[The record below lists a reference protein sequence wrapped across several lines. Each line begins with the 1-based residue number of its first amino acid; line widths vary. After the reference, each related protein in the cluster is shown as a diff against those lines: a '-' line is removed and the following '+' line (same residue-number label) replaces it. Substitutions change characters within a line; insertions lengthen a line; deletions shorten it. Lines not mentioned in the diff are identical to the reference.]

1 MSIKKKPRGG
11 RPSKF
16 PPEFRR
22 DAVAMVIH
30 ESRPIADM
38 ARAIG
43 VIAGTLGNWVDQE
56 RIESG
61 EREGLT
67 LDERSALA
75 ELRTENAAVALLQA
89 GERGPS
95 AIIIRTDFPGTRLMA
110 GIGHD
115 GQQYYAIARQPMHL
129 DRVARYLDRPRY
141 RAGRPLLPWL
151 AWLLHPQGGGPGLV
165 VALAAIGAASLA
177 LGGVAAGVLAA
188 DLGASARVVSRVA
201 TLFSGA
207 PGAIASLAITS
218 PDALATAL
226 ALTALALARR
236 GRSRLALMP
245 AVLAVLAKEALL
257 VVFVGYAFTHLKRRS
272 AIALAAVPAL
282 AVAGWWWW
290 VRTALPGDPP
300 MPLQTLQCAPVPHM
314 TTILLSC
321 L

>member
-1 MSIKKKPRGG
+1 MSMSIKKKPRGG

-67 LDERSALA
+67 LDERSALV
-75 ELRTENAAVALLQA
+75 ELRTGNAAVALLQA

-115 GQQYYAIARQPMHL
+115 
-129 DRVARYLDRPRY
+129 
-141 RAGRPLLPWL
+141 
-151 AWLLHPQGGGPGLV
+151 
-165 VALAAIGAASLA
+165 
-177 LGGVAAGVLAA
+177 
-188 DLGASARVVSRVA
+188 
-201 TLFSGA
+201 
-207 PGAIASLAITS
+207 
-218 PDALATAL
+218 
-226 ALTALALARR
+226 
-236 GRSRLALMP
+236 
-245 AVLAVLAKEALL
+245 
-257 VVFVGYAFTHLKRRS
+257 
-272 AIALAAVPAL
+272 
-282 AVAGWWWW
+282 
-290 VRTALPGDPP
+290 
-300 MPLQTLQCAPVPHM
+300 
-314 TTILLSC
+314 
-321 L
+321 